1 MGRTG
6 ALVRSAL
13 ICDGDPGIRASIGNE
28 LKERGFDSIS
38 EAKDGKSAVSM
49 AFEGLP
55 DIAILDAACGLNSAR
70 ELMQKLRI
78 PVILLMSHYDSDTL
92 NQVKKIGI
100 TTILSKPFRGQDLL
114 PAIEMAIALAK
125 EVELLKADVAEL
137 NHTMENQAIIYK
149 AKKVLLRSG
158 GLSESEAYRKI
169 QKLAMDTKKSMRQ
182 IAETILI
189 TDRSG
194 KSEIHP

>member
-1 MGRTG
+1 M
-6 ALVRSAL
+6 RSAL
-13 ICDGDPGIRASIGNE
+13 ICDGDPAIRASIRNE
-28 LKERGFDSIS
+28 LKSLGFVSVS
-38 EAKDGKSAVSM
+38 EAVDGKSAVSM

-55 DIAILDAACGLNSAR
+55 DIAILDAACGLDSAR
-70 ELMQKLRI
+70 EIMQKLRT

-92 NQVKKIGI
+92 SQAKKIGI
-100 TTILSKPFRGQDLL
+100 TTTLSKPFRGQALL

-137 NHTMENQAIIYK
+137 NKTIENQAVIYK
-149 AKKVLLRSG
+149 AKSVLLRSG
-158 GLSESEAYRKI
+158 GLSESEAFRKI

-182 IAETILI
+182 IAEAILI

-194 KSEIHP
+194 IRGIHQQ

>member
-1 MGRTG
+1 VKS
-6 ALVRSAL
+6 VRSAL
-13 ICDGDPGIRASIGNE
+13 ICDNDPAIRASIRTE
-28 LKERGFDSIS
+28 LKGLGFDSVS
-38 EAKDGKSAVSM
+38 EAGDGASAVSM

-55 DIAILDAACGLNSAR
+55 DIAILDAEGGLNSAH

-78 PVILLMSHYDSDTL
+78 PVILLMSHYDSDAL
-92 NQVKKIGI
+92 NQVRKTGI
-100 TTILSKPFRGQDLL
+100 TTTLGKPFRGQDLL

-125 EVELLKADVAEL
+125 EVELLKADVGEL
-137 NHTMENQAIIYK
+137 NKTIENQAIIYK

-182 IAETILI
+182 IAESILI

-194 KSEIHP
+194 KREIHP